1 MNFANLRVLTRLI
14 SLMLRHLFL
23 GERITLTKVKEQLSR
38 SSRLKNNLP
47 DMVLSVLDKY
57 DSAYEGDVGG
67 VEE

>member
-1 MNFANLRVLTRLI
+1 MNFANLTALTRLI

-38 SSRLKNNLP
+38 SSRLKNDLP
-47 DMVLSVLDKY
+47 DMVLSVLYKY
-57 DSAYEGDVGG
+57 DSAYEEDIGG